1 MSWLAFHGTT
11 DGVLRTL
18 FVFLGVIVIVYYSS
32 LMERRYHQKLAT
44 LYLQPWWRILVLLLV
59 LFASLWCPR
68 VGILVAF
75 IVFLYLNDM
84 NTLVTPFPH
93 LA

>member
-18 FVFLGVIVIVYYSS
+18 FVFLGVIVIIYYSS
-32 LMERRYHQKLAT
+32 LMERPYHQKLAT
-44 LYLQPWWRILVLLLV
+44 LYLHPWWRILVLLIV
-59 LFASLWCPR
+59 LFAALWCPR

-84 NTLVTPFPH
+84 NTLITPFPH

>member
-32 LMERRYHQKLAT
+32 LMERPYHQKLAT
-44 LYLQPWWRILVLLLV
+44 LYLHPWWRILVLLIV
-59 LFASLWCPR
+59 LFAALWCPR
-68 VGILVAF
+68 VGIITAF

-84 NTLVTPFPH
+84 NTLITPFPH

>member
-32 LMERRYHQKLAT
+32 LMERPYHQKLAT
-44 LYLQPWWRILVLLLV
+44 LYLQPWWRILVLLIV
-59 LFASLWCPR
+59 LFAALWCPC

-84 NTLVTPFPH
+84 NTLITPFPH